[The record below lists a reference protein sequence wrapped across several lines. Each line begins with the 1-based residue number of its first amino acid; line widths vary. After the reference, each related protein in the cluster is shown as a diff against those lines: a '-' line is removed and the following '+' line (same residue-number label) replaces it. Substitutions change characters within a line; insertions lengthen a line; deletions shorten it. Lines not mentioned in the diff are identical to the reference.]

1 MPLEDYRKLDEV
13 HNIGSFLCLRAVL
26 QIMLQQVPRPMP
38 VTGRPTV
45 SSPRHMSRGSVVIL
59 TSLAS
64 EGTFLGVGNYIAAK
78 HAVKGLVQTAGE
90 LLVSLQIKDR
100 KPSY

>member
-1 MPLEDYRKLDEV
+1 MDEV

-38 VTGRPTV
+38 IAGRPTT
-45 SSPRHMSRGSVVIL
+45 SSPRHMSRGSIVIL

-64 EGTFLGVGNYIAAK
+64 EGTFLGVSNYIAAK
-78 HAVKGLVQTAGE
+78 HAVKGLVQTAGKLIVPCKSRIE
-90 LLVSLQIKDR
+90 RQANENWK
-100 KPSY
+100 SY